1 MLEAIKLLDR
11 LIIIAKDNETVAD
24 LLEQTL
30 NVARIV
36 QPESEDNI
44 VCGPLQHMFN
54 QHQQMLQRITSLENQ
69 LQGTNTLDNIFIT
82 DSTIACSG
90 DTITIP
96 IVGIDTAASYGYDMN
111 FSSVDFNKNIG
122 TITIDDIALDGYLT
136 KKA

>member
-1 MLEAIKLLDR
+1 VIEAIKLLDR

-36 QPESEDNI
+36 EPDSEGNI
-44 VCGPLQHMFN
+44 VCGPLQHMFE

-69 LQGTNTLDNIFIT
+69 LQGSDTLDNIFIT
-82 DSTIACSG
+82 DTTIAYPN

-96 IVGIDTAASYGYDMN
+96 IVGIDSAASYGYDMN
-111 FSSVDFNKNIG
+111 FSSANFNKNIE
-122 TITIDDIALDGYLT
+122 TITIGDIALDGYPT